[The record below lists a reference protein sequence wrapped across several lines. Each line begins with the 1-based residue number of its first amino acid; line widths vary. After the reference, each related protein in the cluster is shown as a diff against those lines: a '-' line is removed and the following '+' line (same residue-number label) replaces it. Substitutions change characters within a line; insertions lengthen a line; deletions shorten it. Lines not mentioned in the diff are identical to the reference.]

1 MDFEKQLISVLK
13 KETGLKEIK
22 LELPPSSEL
31 GDYAFPCFELSKIKK
46 KSPLLIAQ
54 ELSTSIKKPI
64 FISKLTANGPYLNF
78 FLDTNLFANTV
89 LKKIMKE
96 KEDYGKSIHKSLVMV
111 EFSQA
116 NTHKAFHVGHIRGTA
131 IGESL
136 SRILEFSGNK
146 VYRSNYQGDTG
157 MHVAKWIWCYKKY
170 HSKEKIRPEEKWIAS
185 IYVDAIKKLTV
196 NPDLQDQVNKI
207 NISLEERKDKDLLN
221 LWKLTRKLSL
231 DSFERIYKELNTHFD
246 YYFFEAEVEKR
257 GKELAHELIKNKI
270 AEISDGAVIINLEDH
285 ELGVW
290 VLLRKDGT
298 VLYSSKDL
306 ALAEKKFNKYKIN
319 KSIYVV
325 GAAQR
330 LHIHQLFKTLELM
343 NFKNAK
349 NCFYVPVSEV
359 RLPTG
364 KMSSRTGD
372 NILYSEFM
380 SEMIDYAK
388 SEINKREK
396 LSKKELDQRALYIS
410 IAAIKYSML
419 KQNTNNTIIF
429 NKEEA
434 LNFEGNTGPYLLYS
448 YARAKSIL
456 NKSKRKRAQFKI
468 KAIQNNEKSLISEL
482 ALFPNIVLNAYNT
495 LSPSLIANY
504 AYNLSQKFNEFYH
517 SNKVIG
523 SEEETFRLNLVESFS
538 LVLKNS
544 LDLLG
549 INVIEKM

>member
-1 MDFEKQLISVLK
+1 MDFEKQLISILK
-13 KETGLKEIK
+13 KETGLEEVNLEI
-22 LELPPSSEL
+22 PPSSEL
-31 GDYAFPCFELSKIKK
+31 GDYAFPCFELSKAKK
-46 KSPLLIAQ
+46 RSPILIAQ
-54 ELSTSIKKPI
+54 ELSITIKKPP
-64 FISKLTANGPYLNF
+64 FISKIFANGPYLNF
-78 FLDTNLFANTV
+78 FLDPNLFTNNT
-89 LKKIMKE
+89 LKKIIKE
-96 KEDYGKSIHKSLVMV
+96 KENYGKSNNKNLVMI

-131 IGESL
+131 LGESL
-136 SRILEFSGNK
+136 SRILEFSGNN

-170 HSKEKIRPEEKWIAS
+170 HSKEKIKPEEKWIAS
-185 IYVDAIKKLTV
+185 IYVDAVKRLA
-196 NPDLQDQVNKI
+196 NDPDLQNQVDKI
-207 NISLEERKDKDLLN
+207 NKSLEERKDKTLLD
-221 LWKLTRKLSL
+221 LWKKTRKLSL
-231 DSFERIYKELNTHFD
+231 NSFEKIYKELNTHFD
-246 YYFFEAEVEKR
+246 YYFFEAEQEKR
-257 GKELAHELIKNKI
+257 GREIAKELIKNKI
-270 AEISDGAVIINLEDH
+270 AEFSDGAAIINLETH
-285 ELGVW
+285 NLGVW

-330 LHIHQLFKTLELM
+330 LHISQLFKTLELM
-343 NFKNAK
+343 KFKYAK

-372 NILYSEFM
+372 NILYSEFIA
-380 SEMIDYAK
+380 ELIDYAK

-396 LSKKELDQRALYIS
+396 LSKSELNKRALHIS

-419 KQNTNNTIIF
+419 KQNTNNTIVF

-456 NKSKRKRAQFKI
+456 NKSKKKRTLFKI
-468 KAIQNNEKSLISEL
+468 KTIQTNEKELISEL
-482 ALFPNIVLNAYNT
+482 ALFPSIVSNAYTN

-504 AYNLSQKFNEFYH
+504 AHNLSQKFNEFYH

-523 SEEETFRLNLVESFS
+523 SEEESFRLALVESFS
-538 LVLKNS
+538 IVLKNS
-544 LDLLG
+544 LNLLG